1 MVGMNDGLQRHLH
14 RSVVFSLWSGR
25 DCGQSSVFPSV
36 LSMRQI
42 FLCPPSFYCKSDST
56 KNIQFRKW
64 FHEETET
71 CIQPRQNSRAVV
83 QDQAQDLPQLDIIT
97 VLVIKSLF
105 SSDWKDNLL
114 SVADHNPNQF
124 HIAEP
129 AYTLEWQIPLRN
141 RYHSIA
147 VNKAP
152 LLVVPIYCL
161 SVQLLF
167 SLCCCWTY
175 LQTPFQG
182 GAGIAR
188 RANNPQI
195 CYIIWHDFKGRE
207 KRRFILLCKIYLLK
221 FQHPT
226 FLPTSP
232 SLFRSSPLLESS
244 Q

>member
-1 MVGMNDGLQRHLH
+1 MVYKGTCTGLWSSPCGQVGTVGRA
-14 RSVVFSLWSGR
+14 VFSQVCSAWDKYFSALRHFIAKVILPKTSSSGS
-25 DCGQSSVFPSV
+25 DF
-36 LSMRQI
+36 MRKQ
-42 FLCPPSFYCKSDST
+42 
-56 KNIQFRKW
+56 RRV
-64 FHEETET
+64 
-71 CIQPRQNSRAVV
+71 QPRQNSRAVV

-124 HIAEP
+124 HIVEP
-129 AYTLEWQIPLRN
+129 EYTLEWQIPLRN

-152 LLVVPIYCL
+152 LLVVSIYCL

-207 KRRFILLCKIYLLK
+207 KRRFILLCKIYLVK
-221 FQHPT
+221 FT
-226 FLPTSP
+226 Y
-232 SLFRSSPLLESS
+232 
-244 Q
+244 